1 MCFNIFNYRNL
12 ASAAALC
19 LFLNANAQR
28 SAFTINDN
36 WQFRMPDE
44 KQWHSVNL
52 PHTYNDDAYRSSR
65 YYQGKG
71 LYRKALA
78 IPDEKDGKRYYLKL
92 EGASK
97 VADVTVNG
105 SQVGSHNGGYTGFTM
120 DITDY
125 VKPENVIEITTD
137 NSRKD
142 ITPISADFTFWG
154 GIYRD
159 VWLVTT
165 PEQHF
170 NMNNMGSDGIFISTP
185 VVNEKEGVIKIVSE
199 VTNDGSEK
207 ASLIVESDIFAPDGT
222 LVQSLKSPVKLKGNE
237 TLPVE
242 MKSKTILNPQLW
254 TPETPSLYTIVTTL
268 KDKSSGKEL
277 DRLTHKTGFRWFA
290 FDGNKGFSLNGKP
303 YKLRGFNRHQ
313 DQAPVGVAMDDEAH
327 RRDVKLMKE
336 LGSNF
341 VRISH
346 YPQDNAIL
354 DLCDEIGLLVWEEIP
369 IVNIV
374 PDTPGYDDNCETN
387 LREMIRQHYNHPS
400 IIAWGYMNEIL
411 LTTPRVGTPE
421 WEPCKERTVALAD
434 RLEKVLKEE
443 DPSRNSVMAYNMT
456 NLYNEIGL
464 DLIDVTGWN
473 LYQGWYVDKLE
484 DFNKWC
490 EDQHK
495 RYPHRPMIISEWG
508 AGSDR
513 RIHSD
518 HSRPFDFSM
527 EYQQKYIEHYLP
539 FIETTEWISGCAYW
553 NFIDFNVAARQESM
567 PRVNNKGVAYNNRDF
582 KDVAYYFKS
591 MWRNDIPV
599 LRIAS
604 RDHNIRTGEI
614 DSVHTIKIYSNL
626 PQVELFVNSKS
637 EGVKKTV
644 NCNAVYELKL
654 PAGESALTAKGIY
667 KDEPVYDCMMITF
680 NPLPKQWQGEEMG
693 INVGSN
699 CYFTSDVTNF
709 TWLPDK
715 PYTPGGWGYTGGTD
729 KNTTSEIHNTQDGP
743 VYQTW
748 REGDFTYKIDAPE
761 GDYEIE
767 LLMADVSR
775 PAVQLANLLGRSD
788 NEGGSDMSRFDITM
802 CGKKVESNFSP
813 ADGENFRNAVKRRYI
828 VPNTSGTI
836 EIKLEPVQGNAIL
849 SGIKLR
855 KL

>member
-1 MCFNIFNYRNL
+1 MYFNIFNYRNL

-28 SAFTINDN
+28 SAVTINDN

-97 VADVTVNG
+97 AADVTVNG

-125 VKPENVIEITTD
+125 VKPKNVIEITTD

-207 ASLIVESDIFAPDGT
+207 ASLIVESDIFAPDGN
-222 LVQSLKSPVKLKGNE
+222 LVQSLKSLVKLKGNE

-374 PDTPGYDDNCETN
+374 PDTPGYNDNCETN

-490 EDQHK
+490 EDQHR
-495 RYPHRPMIISEWG
+495 RYPNRPMIISEWG

-591 MWRNDIPV
+591 MWRDDIPV

-604 RDHNIRTGEI
+604 RDRNIRTGEI

-626 PQVELFVNSKS
+626 PQVELFVNGKS
-637 EGVKKTV
+637 EGVKNTV
-644 NCNAVYELKL
+644 SCNAVYEQKL

-709 TWLPDK
+709 TWLPDQ

-788 NEGGSDMSRFDITM
+788 NEGSSDMSRFDITV

-836 EIKLEPVQGNAIL
+836 EIKLESVQGNAIL

>member
-1 MCFNIFNYRNL
+1 MHFNYRNL
-12 ASAAALC
+12 ASTVALC
-19 LFLNANAQR
+19 ILFNISAQR
-28 SAFTINDN
+28 NAVTINDN

-44 KQWHSVNL
+44 KQWHSINL
-52 PHTYNDDAYRSSR
+52 PHTYNDDAYRTSH

-71 LYRKALA
+71 LYRKAIG
-78 IPDEKDGKRYYLKL
+78 IPDEKDGKRYYLKF

-97 VADVTVNG
+97 AADVTVNG
-105 SQVGSHNGGYTGFTM
+105 TQVGSHNGGYTSFTM

-125 VKPENVIEITTD
+125 IKPDNIIEITTD
-137 NSRKD
+137 NSRQD

-185 VVNEKEGVIKIVSE
+185 VVNEKEGVIKIISE
-199 VTNDGSEK
+199 VTNDSPSK
-207 ASLIVESDIFAPDGT
+207 ASLIVENHIFAPDGS
-222 LVQSLKSPVKLKGNE
+222 LVQSLKTPIRLNGKE
-237 TLPVE
+237 TVSVE
-242 MKSKTILNPQLW
+242 MKSNSIINPRLW

-268 KDKSSGKEL
+268 KDKSGGNEL

-327 RRDVKLMKE
+327 RRDVKLMKD

-341 VRISH
+341 VRIAH

-400 IIAWGYMNEIL
+400 VIAWGYMNEIL
-411 LTTPRVGTPE
+411 LTTPRIDTPE
-421 WEPCKERTVALAD
+421 WEPCKERTLRLAN
-434 RLEKVLKEE
+434 RLEKVLKKE
-443 DPSRNSVMAYNMT
+443 DPSRSSVMAYNMT

-464 DLIDVTGWN
+464 NLIDVTGWN

-490 EDQHK
+490 EDQHH

-518 HSRPFDFSM
+518 HSRPFDFSI

-539 FIETTEWISGCAYW
+539 FIERTEWISGCSYW

-567 PRVNNKGVAYNNRDF
+567 PRVNNKGVVYNNRDF

-591 MWRNDIPV
+591 MWRNDVPV

-604 RDHNIRTGEI
+604 RDRSTRTGKI
-614 DSVHTIKIYSNL
+614 DSTHIVKIYSNL
-626 PQVELFVNSKS
+626 PQVELFVNGKS
-637 EGVKKTV
+637 EGVKETT
-644 NCNAVYELKL
+644 NCNAVYEIKL
-654 PAGESALTAKGIY
+654 PVGESALTAKGTY
-667 KDEPVYDCMMITF
+667 KSESVYDCMMITY
-680 NPLPKQWQGEEMG
+680 NPLPEQWQGEEMG

-699 CYFTSDVTNF
+699 CYFTSDVTDF
-709 TWLPDK
+709 TWVPDQ
-715 PYTPGGWGYTGGTD
+715 PYTKGGWGYIGGKD
-729 KNTTSEIHNTQDGP
+729 RSTTSEIHNTHDGP

-748 REGDFTYKIDAPE
+748 REGNFTYKIDAPE
-761 GDYEIE
+761 GNYEIE
-767 LLMADVSR
+767 LLMTDVSR
-775 PAVQLANLLGRSD
+775 PAVQLANLLGRSG
-788 NEGGSDMSRFDITM
+788 NESNSGMSRFDITI
-802 CGKKVESNFSP
+802 CGKKVERNFSP
-813 ADGENFRNAVKRRYI
+813 ADGENFRSAVKRRYI
-828 VPNTSGTI
+828 VPNTSGSI

>member
-28 SAFTINDN
+28 SAVTINDN

-97 VADVTVNG
+97 AADVTVNG

-268 KDKSSGKEL
+268 KDKSNGKEL

-374 PDTPGYDDNCETN
+374 PDTPSYDDNCETN

-490 EDQHK
+490 EDQHR
-495 RYPHRPMIISEWG
+495 RYPNRPMIISEWG

-604 RDHNIRTGEI
+604 RDRNIRTGEI

-626 PQVELFVNSKS
+626 PQVELFVNGKS

-709 TWLPDK
+709 TWLPDQ
-715 PYTPGGWGYTGGTD
+715 PYTSGGWGYTGGTD

-767 LLMADVSR
+767 LHMADVSR

-788 NEGGSDMSRFDITM
+788 NEGSSDMSRFDITV

-813 ADGENFRNAVKRRYI
+813 ADSENFRNAVKRRYI